1 MTAALQQPALGRYVA
16 RGFIPVRLRSSRK
29 ILGPLRD
36 PTGINPLAT
45 LDSSRYEIVRDR
57 MATGKKK
64 PRIGGAFLVDQV

>member
-1 MTAALQQPALGRYVA
+1 VA
-16 RGFIPVRLRSSRK
+16 RGFIGMPHHPVRLRSSRK

-45 LDSSRYEIVRDR
+45 LDSSYRYEVVRGR